1 MNRVNPD
8 LREMRRLLHGH
19 QWSELAEWGD
29 AVRALADLSDEQI
42 DLLATSDGANG
53 DAAFNTGRIN
63 ENAAVVAPGADPDA
77 DRADFADERIPIG
90 A

>member
-19 QWSELAEWGD
+19 QWSDLAEWGD
-29 AVRALADLSDEQI
+29 AIRALADLSDEQI
-42 DLLATSDGANG
+42 NLLVTPDGAAG
-53 DAAFNTGRIN
+53 DAAFHAGWITG
-63 ENAAVVAPGADPDA
+63 NAAVVAPGAGPDA
-77 DRADFADERIPIG
+77 DGADCAGERIPIG